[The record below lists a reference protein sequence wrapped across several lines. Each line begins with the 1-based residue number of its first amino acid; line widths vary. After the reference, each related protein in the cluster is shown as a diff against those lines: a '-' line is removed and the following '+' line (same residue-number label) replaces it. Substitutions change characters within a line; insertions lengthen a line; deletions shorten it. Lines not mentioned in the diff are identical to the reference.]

1 MLLFVA
7 ITRHLVAFANPLRNF
22 FFFPGI
28 YIGEPTRKIGSSY
41 FTSDGMFIRRS
52 FHLLKYRIMQQW
64 WKTILA
70 GMLGGAIVLAGVFF
84 FAPNVPQTLATNNAP
99 ARQVNFSP
107 GQTASNTVTP
117 TFDFKLAA
125 QLATPSV
132 VHISA
137 TGASSS
143 SDSPLRFFFDDGGP
157 STGSGSGVIY
167 SADGYI
173 ITNNH
178 VVEKAESLTVTLSD
192 NRKFSAEVI
201 GRDEKVDLA
210 VIKIEATG
218 LPTLE
223 IADSDRAAVGEWV
236 LAVGNPLDLISTV
249 TAGIISA
256 KGRSLELIPGRDAIE
271 SFLQTDAAVNPGN
284 SGGALVDANGKL
296 LGINTAIATRTGMF
310 QGYSFAIPVNLV
322 TRIVD
327 DIIEFGSFQRA
338 FLGVS
343 IYPLDADA
351 AQELGVNI
359 NQGVVIDELI
369 NGGSAQYAG
378 LLPRDIIL
386 KVNDRAIRDV
396 PELTEMVG
404 RAKVGDILELTVL
417 RKGKEMELPVKMR
430 AQ

>member
-1 MLLFVA
+1 MQ
-7 ITRHLVAFANPLRNF
+7 
-22 FFFPGI
+22 
-28 YIGEPTRKIGSSY
+28 
-41 FTSDGMFIRRS
+41 
-52 FHLLKYRIMQQW
+52 QQW

-70 GMLGGAIVLAGVFF
+70 GAVGGAIALAGVFF
-84 FAPNVPQTLATNNAP
+84 FEQNSLSTPQLNEIP
-99 ARQVNFSP
+99 ARQVNLNP
-107 GQTASNTVTP
+107 GSTSLSSATP
-117 TFDFKLAA
+117 TFDFKAA
-125 QLATPSV
+125 ALRATPSV

-137 TGASSS
+137 TGAGKGS
-143 SDSPLRFFFDDGGP
+143 SDSPLRFFFDESSPFGGP
-157 STGSGSGVIY
+157 SAATGSGVIY

-178 VVEKAESLTVTLSD
+178 VVENAETLMVTLND
-192 NRKFSAEVI
+192 NRKFTAEVI
-201 GRDEKVDLA
+201 GRDDKVDLA
-210 VIKIEATG
+210 VIKIEATS

-223 IADSDRAAVGEWV
+223 IADSDQAEIGEWV
-236 LAVGNPLDLISTV
+236 LAVGNPLDLTSTV

-284 SGGALVDANGKL
+284 SGGALVDADGRL

-322 TRIVD
+322 TRIID

-351 AQELGVNI
+351 AEELGVNI
-359 NQGVVIDELI
+359 NQGVVIDELVD
-369 NGGSAQYAG
+369 GGSAQYAG
-378 LLPRDIIL
+378 LLPRDIIV
-386 KVNDRAIRDV
+386 KVNERTIRDV

-404 RAKVGDILELTVL
+404 RSKVGDVL
-417 RKGKEMELPVKMR
+417 QVTIMRKGEEVKLPVRMR

>member
-1 MLLFVA
+1 M
-7 ITRHLVAFANPLRNF
+7 N
-22 FFFPGI
+22 
-28 YIGEPTRKIGSSY
+28 
-41 FTSDGMFIRRS
+41 
-52 FHLLKYRIMQQW
+52 QW
-64 WKTILA
+64 WKTISA
-70 GMLGGAIVLAGVFF
+70 GLIGGAIALSGAYFLNLNGTTSTVSSSD
-84 FAPNVPQTLATNNAP
+84 VPV
-99 ARQVNFSP
+99 RQVNLSP
-107 GQTASNTVTP
+107 SSSVLTNPP
-117 TFDFKLAA
+117 TFDFKAA
-125 QLATPSV
+125 ALRSTPSV

-137 TGASSS
+137 SGSTAS
-143 SDSPLRFFFDDGGP
+143 SDSPLRFFFDDDSPFGGP
-157 STGSGSGVIY
+157 GGGTGSGVIY

-178 VVEKAESLTVTLSD
+178 VVDKAENLTVTLND
-192 NRKFSAEVI
+192 NRKFTAEVI

-210 VIKIEATG
+210 VIKIDATG

-223 IADSDRAAVGEWV
+223 TADSDQAEIGEWV
-236 LAVGNPLDLISTV
+236 LAVGNPLDLTSTV

-284 SGGALVDANGKL
+284 SGGALVDAEGKL

-322 TRIVD
+322 TRIAD

-351 AQELGVNI
+351 AEELGVGI
-359 NQGVVIDELI
+359 NQGVVIDELVD
-369 NGGSAQYAG
+369 GGSAQYAG
-378 LLPRDIIL
+378 LLPRDII
-386 KVNDRAIRDV
+386 VRVDDRPIRDV

-404 RAKVGDILELTVL
+404 RSKVGDVLQITVM
-417 RKGKEMELPVKMR
+417 RKGEEVELPVRMR